1 MKQVTQPE
9 LARLVILCMFA
20 LGMTALTVAGLLA
33 FAGKVQESLL
43 LAMLG
48 IGNGIPA
55 GMCALLASTKDTQ
68 EGQGNVPPII
78 EAESIHTEEIKVNK
92 P

>member
-1 MKQVTQPE
+1 MKQVTQPD

-68 EGQGNVPPII
+68 EGQINAGTGIQSETTIVQAQ
-78 EAESIHTEEIKVNK
+78 EQK